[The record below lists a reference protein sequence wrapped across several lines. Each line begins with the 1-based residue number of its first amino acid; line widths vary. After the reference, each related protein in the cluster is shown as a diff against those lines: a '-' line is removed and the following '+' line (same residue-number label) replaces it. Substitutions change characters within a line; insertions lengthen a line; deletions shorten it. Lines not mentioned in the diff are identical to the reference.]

1 MSKELWNE
9 RFSSKEYIYGTEP
22 NEFFKQQID
31 LLDAGKLLLPGE
43 GEGRNAV
50 YASSKGWIVDA
61 VDFSES
67 AKAKALK
74 LAESKSVKINYIISD
89 LAEFDY
95 PENEYDL
102 IGLFFIHLKPSVRD
116 LVHSRLIKSLKSGG
130 RIILEAFNKRQINNT
145 SGGPK
150 DIELLYDEKDI
161 LSSFSHLLSNSKG
174 EILLL
179 ENTITELS
187 EGNYHKGKADV
198 IRFIGL
204 KK

>member
-116 LVHSRLIKSLKSGG
+116 LVHSKLIKSLKSGG

-187 EGNYHKGKADV
+187 EGSYHKGKADV

>member
-9 RFSSKEYIYGTEP
+9 RFSSEEYIYGTEP

-50 YASSKGWIVDA
+50 YAASKGWIVDA

-74 LAESKSVKINYIISD
+74 LAESYSVMINYFISD
-89 LAEFDY
+89 LAEFNY

-102 IGLFFIHLKPSVRD
+102 IGLFFVHLKPLVRD
-116 LVHSRLIKSLKSGG
+116 LVHSKLIRSLKSGG
-130 RIILEAFNKRQINNT
+130 RIILEAFNKKQINNT

-161 LSSFSHLLSNSKG
+161 LSSFSELFKNSKG

-179 ENTITELS
+179 ENTITELN

-204 KK
+204 KN

>member
-9 RFSSKEYIYGTEP
+9 RFSSEEYIYGTEP
-22 NEFFKQQID
+22 NEFFKQQIN

-50 YASSKGWIVDA
+50 YASSKGWIVDT

-95 PENEYDL
+95 PGNEYDL
-102 IGLFFIHLKPSVRD
+102 IGLFFVHLKPSVRD
-116 LVHSRLIKSLKSGG
+116 LVHSKLIKSLKSGG

-145 SGGPK
+145 SGGPR

-161 LSSFSHLLSNSKG
+161 LSSFSQLLGDSKG

-179 ENTITELS
+179 ENTITELN

>member
-116 LVHSRLIKSLKSGG
+116 LVHSKLIKSLKSGG